1 MAGAV
6 EQLIERAFTAPGIG
20 RKTASRLTFYLLKQ
34 PRESASRLSDAI
46 LQVKDGSRSARC
58 AGTSPK
64 DGAARSVWIRVATI
78 PIICVVEEPSD
89 IQVIEKSGGFRG
101 RYHVLHGRLSPLD
114 GVGPEAL
121 NVERLIARVREGN
134 VEEVILATNP
144 DVEGEATALYL
155 RRALAALPGD
165 PHRPRDPDG
174 WLSRIPRRDDGRRSA
189 RRAPRAIDLLPPP
202 RDAKTLPTA

>member
-6 EQLIERAFTAPGIG
+6 EQLIEELSRLPGIG

-46 LQVKDGSRSARC
+46 LQVKDRISFCQTCGNIAEGPRC
-58 AGTSPK
+58 IHCLDPRRDDA
-64 DGAARSVWIRVATI
+64 V
-78 PIICVVEEPSD
+78 ICVVEEPSD

-114 GVGPEAL
+114 GVGAESL
-121 NVERLIARVREGN
+121 TVDRLVERIREGG

-144 DVEGEATALYL
+144 DVEGEATALFL
-155 RRALAALPGD
+155 RRALAP
-165 PHRPRDPDG
+165 
-174 WLSRIPRRDDGRRSA
+174 LSVRVTRIARGIPMGGSLEFLDELTVGEAIAGRRE
-189 RRAPRAIDLLPPP
+189 L
-202 RDAKTLPTA
+202 

>member
-6 EQLIERAFTAPGIG
+6 DQLIEELSRLPGIG

-46 LQVKDGSRSARC
+46 LQVKDRISFCETCGNIAEGRTCTYCLDPRR
-58 AGTSPK
+58 
-64 DGAARSVWIRVATI
+64 DESV
-78 PIICVVEEPSD
+78 ICVVEEPSD
-89 IQVIEKSGGFRG
+89 IHVIERSGGFRG

-114 GVGPEAL
+114 GVGAEAL
-121 NVERLIARVREGN
+121 NVDRLAERVREGR

-155 RRALAALPGD
+155 RRALAPLGVRVTRIARGIPMGGSLEFLDEMTVGEALA
-165 PHRPRDPDG
+165 
-174 WLSRIPRRDDGRRSA
+174 GRRE
-189 RRAPRAIDLLPPP
+189 L
-202 RDAKTLPTA
+202 

>member
-6 EQLIERAFTAPGIG
+6 EQLIEELSRLPGIG

-46 LQVKDGSRSARC
+46 LQVKDRISFCETCGNIAEGRTCIHCLDPRR
-58 AGTSPK
+58 
-64 DGAARSVWIRVATI
+64 DESV
-78 PIICVVEEPSD
+78 ICVVEEPSD
-89 IQVIEKSGGFRG
+89 IHVIEKSGGFRG

-121 NVERLIARVREGN
+121 NVDRLAERVRQGG

-155 RRALAALPGD
+155 RRALAPLGVRVTRIARGIPMGGSLKFLDEITVGEALA
-165 PHRPRDPDG
+165 
-174 WLSRIPRRDDGRRSA
+174 GRRE
-189 RRAPRAIDLLPPP
+189 L
-202 RDAKTLPTA
+202 

>member
-1 MAGAV
+1 M
-6 EQLIERAFTAPGIG
+6 
-20 RKTASRLTFYLLKQ
+20 
-34 PRESASRLSDAI
+34 
-46 LQVKDGSRSARC
+46 
-58 AGTSPK
+58 
-64 DGAARSVWIRVATI
+64 
-78 PIICVVEEPSD
+78 EEPSD

-155 RRALAALPGD
+155 RRALAALPCE
-165 PHRPRDPDG
+165 
-174 WLSRIPRRDDGRRSA
+174 
-189 RRAPRAIDLLPPP
+189 
-202 RDAKTLPTA
+202 

>member
-6 EQLIERAFTAPGIG
+6 EQLIEELSRLPGIG

-46 LQVKDGSRSARC
+46 LQVKDRISFCETCGNIAEGRTCTYCLDPRR
-58 AGTSPK
+58 
-64 DGAARSVWIRVATI
+64 DESV
-78 PIICVVEEPSD
+78 ICVVEEPSD
-89 IQVIEKSGGFRG
+89 IHVIERSGGFRG

-121 NVERLIARVREGN
+121 NVDRLAERVRQGG
-134 VEEVILATNP
+134 VAEVILATNP

-155 RRALAALPGD
+155 RRALAPLGVRVTRIARGIPMGGSLEFLDEITVGEALA
-165 PHRPRDPDG
+165 
-174 WLSRIPRRDDGRRSA
+174 GRRE
-189 RRAPRAIDLLPPP
+189 L
-202 RDAKTLPTA
+202 

>member
-6 EQLIERAFTAPGIG
+6 EQLIEELSRLPGIG

-46 LQVKDGSRSARC
+46 LQVKDRISFCVTCGNIA
-58 AGTSPK
+58 
-64 DGAARSVWIRVATI
+64 DGRTCIHCLDPRRDESV
-78 PIICVVEEPSD
+78 ICVVEEPSD
-89 IQVIEKSGGFRG
+89 IHVIEKSGGFRG

-121 NVERLIARVREGN
+121 NVDRLAERVRQGG

-155 RRALAALPGD
+155 RRALAPLGVRVTRIARGIPMGGSLEFLDEITVGEALA
-165 PHRPRDPDG
+165 
-174 WLSRIPRRDDGRRSA
+174 GRRE
-189 RRAPRAIDLLPPP
+189 L
-202 RDAKTLPTA
+202 